1 MARVIVFDVNETLLD
16 LHALEPHFKEAFGD
30 ARVLEEWFANVL
42 LYSEVITIAGP
53 YVDFASVG
61 GATLDM
67 MASARGI
74 TLSADHRSHILQGML
89 RLPAHPDVEGA
100 LQMLRDAGLRLVTL
114 TNSAPAAVQQQLTNS
129 GLARYFEQ
137 SFSVDA
143 VRCFKPA
150 HEVYA
155 SVARALA
162 MPMGELRL
170 VAAHAWDV
178 WGALRAGYAA
188 AFVSRPGKALCALGP
203 RPDIIGRDLL
213 DVARQIV
220 AVETS
225 KSSLS

>member
-1 MARVIVFDVNETLLD
+1 MPRVIVCDVNETLLD
-16 LHALEPHFKEAFGD
+16 LHALEPHFNEAFGD
-30 ARVLEEWFANVL
+30 ARVLEEWFTNVL

-53 YVDFASVG
+53 YVDFAGVG

-67 MASARGI
+67 MATARGI
-74 TLSADHRSHILQGML
+74 ALSADQRSRILQGML
-89 RLPAHPDVEGA
+89 QLPAHPDAEGA

-129 GLARYFEQ
+129 GLSRYFER

-143 VRCFKPA
+143 VRRFKPA
-150 HEVYA
+150 PEVYE
-155 SVARALA
+155 SVA
-162 MPMGELRL
+162 GELAVPIGELCL

-188 AFVSRPGKALCALGP
+188 AFVSRPGKALCPLAP
-203 RPDIIGRDLL
+203 KPDIVGRDLL

-220 AVETS
+220 AVETR
-225 KSSLS
+225 